1 MKDAYLDLGGYT
13 QEFEENFRPEVS
25 GNRPMEVNDQWLMGI
40 SYEID
45 LDMTS
50 YDRKIYSVL
59 DLISDVGGLAGAMFA
74 AMRIICLVLRSNELD
89 LYLVSKLYTKNELRK
104 D

>member
-1 MKDAYLDLGGYT
+1 
-13 QEFEENFRPEVS
+13 
-25 GNRPMEVNDQWLMGI
+25 MGI

-50 YDRKIYSVL
+50 YSRKIYSVL
-59 DLISDVGGLAGAMFA
+59 DLVSDVGGLAGALFA
-74 AMRIICLVLRSNELD
+74 GMRVLCTVLRSGELE
-89 LYLVSKLYTKNELRK
+89 LFLVSKLYTKKELRK

>member
-1 MKDAYLDLGGYT
+1 
-13 QEFEENFRPEVS
+13 
-25 GNRPMEVNDQWLMGI
+25 MGI

-50 YDRKIYSVL
+50 YSRRIYSVL
-59 DLISDVGGLAGAMFA
+59 DLVSDVGGLSGALFA
-74 AMRIICLVLRSNELD
+74 AMRIFCLVSRSGELEW
-89 LYLVSKLYTKNELRK
+89 YLVSKLYTKNELKK